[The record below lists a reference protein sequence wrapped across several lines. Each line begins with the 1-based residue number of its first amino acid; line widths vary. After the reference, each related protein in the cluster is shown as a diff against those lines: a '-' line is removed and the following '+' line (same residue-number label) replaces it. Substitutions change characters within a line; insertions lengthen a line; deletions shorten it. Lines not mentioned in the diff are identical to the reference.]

1 MGAVSSG
8 LLLACALGTACAQE
22 MRPPR
27 VVQLNVDWEA
37 ARSALATNASA
48 TTGSAS
54 PVASNNDAAVKPS
67 SVAQSGVPV
76 LLPVALRIAP
86 PRSAEAEQPP
96 ATDKA
101 SEIEPRLTFL
111 MMGPSGYDA
120 AFAVRPA
127 GAEREVGILISGTS
141 LLYEIDDPKLLV
153 DEPVKDKDLAAQ
165 FPGMRRIF
173 LEHHLRYVFE
183 RFGVAYVISTEC
195 YDGPSRG
202 RRLSCISA
210 DQLLT
215 SFAKALRFVGGA
227 PRPAGQPPATV
238 ERPQGSSPTFTY
250 VSPGRLLPNTG
261 YRGRN
266 GTPDYTIYAKI
277 RFPLAAAPAYANSQ
291 SFLNWGDCD
300 STGRSSIVRAKGA
313 SYSCRVNG
321 RPLVFDESAAE
332 NRSYPWR
339 DNFCEHRSFLVGQCA
354 GGHGHQ
360 GQDIR
365 AATCKLRNA
374 GGDRCL
380 PYQDD
385 VVAVRDGMILRAPG
399 RELTYLFVNAPG
411 EHIRFRYLHMNP
423 AMLDASGVLNGRSVR
438 ESEVLGKVGTFDRR
452 EFGTTYHLHFDTQV
466 LTRHGWTFVNPYM
479 TLVAAYERLIGGRGR
494 EIPEE
499 ALPEPALATVGV
511 PHAVTEAQVPPET
524 GSPRRGHAKVDSE
537 DNDRRTGNGASRGIS
552 ENLKIANLP
561 RAESLSFRRGE
572 RSGAAR
578 ESRRPRAKPARAIR
592 PMDHRV
598 PAEGRRARRFGS
610 DLHARDERAKAR
622 HSSLRTRR

>member
-1 MGAVSSG
+1 MRAVSSG
-8 LLLACALGTACAQE
+8 FLLACALGTACAQDV
-22 MRPPR
+22 RPPR
-27 VVQLNVDWEA
+27 VVQLNVGWEA
-37 ARSALATNASA
+37 VPGALATDASA
-48 TTGSAS
+48 AGQTAS
-54 PVASNNDAAVKPS
+54 PVAPNGETQ

-76 LLPVALRIAP
+76 LLPQALRIGPRRTAP
-86 PRSAEAEQPP
+86 AEA
-96 ATDKA
+96 TDEA
-101 SEIEPRLTFL
+101 PEIEPRLTFL
-111 MMGPSGYDA
+111 MTGPSGYDA

-127 GAEREVGILISGTS
+127 GADREVGVLISGTS
-141 LLYEIDDPKLLV
+141 LLYEIDHPRLLV
-153 DEPVKDKDLAAQ
+153 DEPVRDKILAAQ

-173 LEHHLRYVFE
+173 LEHHLRYSFE
-183 RFGVAYVISTEC
+183 RFGVVYVISTEC

-202 RRLSCISA
+202 RRLSCTRA
-210 DQLLT
+210 DQLLAG
-215 SFAKALRFVGGA
+215 FAKALRFVGGS
-227 PRPAGQPPATV
+227 PRPAAQLPATV
-238 ERPQGSSPTFTY
+238 ERPQDMSPTFTY

-261 YRGRN
+261 YRSRN
-266 GTPDYTIYAKI
+266 GTPDYTIYARI
-277 RFPLAAAPAYANSQ
+277 RFPLATAPAFANSQ

-300 STGRSSIVRAKGA
+300 STGRSSVVRAKGA

-321 RPLVFDESAAE
+321 SPLVFDESAAE
-332 NRSYPWR
+332 NRVYPWR

-365 AATCKLRNA
+365 PATCKLRNA

-423 AMLDASGVLNGRSVR
+423 AMLDASGVLSGRSVR

-452 EFGTTYHLHFDTQV
+452 EFGTTYHLHFDAQV

-479 TLVAAYERLIGGRGR
+479 TLVTAYERLIGGRGR

-499 ALPEPALATVGV
+499 MPPEPVLATGV
-511 PHAVTEAQVPPET
+511 VPQAVTAAQAAAET
-524 GSPRRGHAKVDSE
+524 GSPRRRHAKVDTE
-537 DNDRRTGNGASRGIS
+537 DDDRRTGNGASRGIS

-572 RSGAAR
+572 RGGDAR
-578 ESRRPRAKPARAIR
+578 ESRRSRAKSARAVR
-592 PMDHRV
+592 PVGHRV
-598 PAEGRRARRFGS
+598 PAEGRRARRLGG
-610 DLHARDERAKAR
+610 DLHTRDERAQAR